1 MKPQTLF
8 LRATTF
14 TAVFLMLAGAA
25 SAQVVQ
31 LPIPRVTAQ
40 GHSCGGVR
48 IVPTLAGFD
57 ENGNMQGSLAASTT
71 CSTGGRGSRPATFT
85 QNYLITWDF
94 FGDYILSW
102 NALPN
107 PNEQA
112 SNGIAVDAYGNV
124 VQVTGLSPYAPAV
137 TLTINQLPPN
147 PVAVAAKV
155 PAVVGLTEA
164 QAQAAIGAVGLVTS
178 VVNNSSYPAPQGTVF
193 NQLPAAGTIL
203 PFGSYVTIYVVP
215 VSSGGGSGGGDD

>member
-1 MKPQTLF
+1 MTRHGVNTLI
-8 LRATTF
+8 LG
-14 TAVFLMLAGAA
+14 AVFFTLAGVA

-31 LPIPRVTAQ
+31 LPIPHVTAQ

-48 IVPTLAGFD
+48 ITPTLAGFD
-57 ENGNMQGSLAASTT
+57 ENGNVQASLLASTT

-85 QNYLITWDF
+85 QKYLITWDF
-94 FGDYILSW
+94 FGDYILNW

-137 TLTINQLPPN
+137 TLTINQFPPN
-147 PVAVAAKV
+147 PVAVAAKT
-155 PAVVGLTEA
+155 PAVIGLTQA
-164 QAQAAIGAVGLVTS
+164 QAQAAIGAVGLLTS
-178 VVNNSSYPAPQGTVF
+178 IVNNSNYAAPPGTVF

-215 VSSGGGSGGGDD
+215 ANSGSGGGSDD